1 MANESKIWIPIS
13 QPPLSKIIN
22 QSHYSSLI
30 LPTEALGVKL
40 RPSYCKAGTNRT
52 TSEALPSIISIQAR
66 VKEGSN
72 QLPPYSLPPTHTC
85 SWPGPGCCSVTHLHD
100 LAHDSSSTHLL
111 MIPALPTQGIVVPA
125 VQLPNGNVEDAAS
138 EEYCQSEGLGT
149 VRPRAEAHRV
159 GSILWRRPQPRTS
172 S

>member
-30 LPTEALGVKL
+30 LPVEALGVKL

-72 QLPPYSLPPTHTC
+72 QLPPPTPSPQHTHALGQAQGAALRPTSMIWPMTLPAP
-85 SWPGPGCCSVTHLHD
+85 
-100 LAHDSSSTHLL
+100 
-111 MIPALPTQGIVVPA
+111 
-125 VQLPNGNVEDAAS
+125 
-138 EEYCQSEGLGT
+138 
-149 VRPRAEAHRV
+149 
-159 GSILWRRPQPRTS
+159 TS